1 MRTRKKWSAGRII
14 LLILGILLAGLM
26 AAAAITFPYYDSF
39 QKPARSYEAL
49 AREMEKL
56 EDVYLPDKPP
66 ENATDVSYTY
76 QLENRFLW
84 SKPTGYL
91 IQLRES
97 VDGIEIETSISS
109 NTLRSGQGAMRCD
122 FLENGVEIEY
132 YPYEETG
139 GGTWYVVQ
147 YKFNIGTKGYQISG
161 YVDAAQA
168 AAEEKSADLLENR
181 TREYVDQII
190 WRYGK

>member
-1 MRTRKKWSAGRII
+1 MQSRKKWSAGRII
-14 LLILGILLAGLM
+14 LLILGILLAGLV
-26 AAAAITFPYYDSF
+26 AAAAIAFPYYDGF

-66 ENATDVSYTY
+66 EDATDVSYTY

-91 IQLRES
+91 IRLSES
-97 VDGIEIETSISS
+97 VDGIEIEMSISC
-109 NTLRSGQGAMRCD
+109 NTLKPGQGAMRCD
-122 FLENGVEIEY
+122 FLENGVEIAY

-147 YKFNIGTKGYQISG
+147 YRFNIGTKTYQISG

-181 TREYVDQII
+181 TREYVDQIL
-190 WRYGK
+190 WRYGE